1 MTASVL
7 LIMDWPSLIPMWNTW
22 FSGRKILEML
32 YIFFSDKTYVEIYIV
47 REILFWILGPQD
59 IFLFIFACLMTWGQ
73 NPLKKY
79 TLTIVYCKMYSLV
92 TVAVIKKSWYK
103 LLRQEKMFI
112 QLTISSYISTFRVNQ
127 GRDMMTLISPVH
139 KQKAYMRVSVQL
151 FLSTHSVQNTVHNM
165 VLPTFKV
172 DVSQLSKLRKSVTN
186 IPITQNNS
194 DNFSLVSLHRNT
206 VMKCP

>member
-1 MTASVL
+1 
-7 LIMDWPSLIPMWNTW
+7 
-22 FSGRKILEML
+22 
-32 YIFFSDKTYVEIYIV
+32 
-47 REILFWILGPQD
+47 
-59 IFLFIFACLMTWGQ
+59 
-73 NPLKKY
+73 
-79 TLTIVYCKMYSLV
+79 
-92 TVAVIKKSWYK
+92 
-103 LLRQEKMFI
+103 MFI